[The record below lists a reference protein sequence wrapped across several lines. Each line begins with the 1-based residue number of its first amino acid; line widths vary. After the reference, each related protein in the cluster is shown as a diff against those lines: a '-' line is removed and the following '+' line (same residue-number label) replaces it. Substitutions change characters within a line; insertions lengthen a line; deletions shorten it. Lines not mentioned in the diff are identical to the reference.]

1 MQKEPNKPK
10 VLFIASNIPT
20 PKRKS
25 NLVVM
30 TIAHKLSTWFDIS
43 VMHPAERA
51 PFPIYLM
58 KKYRNIAGKQ
68 SWEDNGIIVR
78 PFKYIRLV
86 GASNAFRLLPHYVG
100 KTKKFCKEHGI
111 PQLVHAHYAL
121 PDGYLAYQ
129 LFKTY
134 GVPYLISFR
143 KSDIKLLQTK
153 CSSITYKMMRTVLE
167 HASQIIVHNA
177 AQQELLSDSGFKSI
191 LIPHGIEKDFFA
203 KKDHANT
210 SDNIAI
216 ASIGEL
222 VPTKHI
228 HWVVQA
234 VKNYKGNKK
243 VTLKTAGEGP
253 MRPELE
259 AMAKGYDNIQI
270 LGKIDHD
277 EVGKLLQ
284 KTDVFALPSVNETFG
299 LVYLEAAAH
308 QNAAIATKGTGIWGV
323 FDDQKEML
331 FCDSEVSF
339 DQLLYRLI
347 DDDNYRNKLAE
358 NAYLKASQYYQWE
371 SVIKKY
377 VELYD
382 ELIKKN

>member
-1 MQKEPNKPK
+1 MKKEPDKPK

-25 NLVVM
+25 NIVVM

-51 PFPIYLM
+51 PFPINLM

-86 GASNAFRLLPHYVG
+86 GASNAFRLLPQYG
-100 KTKKFCKEHGI
+100 EKTKKFCQEHGI

-134 GVPYLISFR
+134 GVPYIISFR

-153 CSSITYKMMRTVLE
+153 HSSITYKMMQTVLE

-177 AQQELLSDSGFKSI
+177 AQQGLLSDSGFKSI
-191 LIPHGIEKDFFA
+191 PIPHGIEKDFFA

-210 SDNIAI
+210 SDNVAI

-234 VKNYKGNKK
+234 VKRYKGDKK
-243 VTLKTAGEGP
+243 VTLKIAGEGP

-277 EVGKLLQ
+277 KVGKLLQ
-284 KTDVFALPSVNETFG
+284 KTDIFALPSVNETFG

-331 FCDSEVSF
+331 FCDSEASF

-347 DDDNYRNKLAE
+347 DDDNYRNELAE
-358 NAYLKASQYYQWE
+358 KAYLKASQYYQWE

-382 ELIKKN
+382 GLIKN